1 MQITYGKIR
10 AYVARINILILS
22 KKHGNIGSVGVLLRY
37 EIKNVMKNKLMFS
50 HWFKIHPHDHKP
62 FLLGRAKRYLFIY
75 GFFDVNLDIHSV
87 ALTNS
92 R

>member
-22 KKHGNIGSVGVLLRY
+22 KKHDNIGSVGVLLRY

-50 HWFKIHPHDHKP
+50 HW
-62 FLLGRAKRYLFIY
+62 G
-75 GFFDVNLDIHSV
+75 S
-87 ALTNS
+87 
-92 R
+92 